1 MKKIT
6 MFILKSCPYC
16 IEALRHMD
24 RLAADDSRY
33 GALDIEIIDE
43 QERSDIADTY
53 DYYYVPAY
61 YVDGEKLHEGAASLQ
76 SVRRVFD
83 AALRER

>member
-24 RLAADDSRY
+24 KLAAGDHRY
-33 GALDIEIIDE
+33 GALDIKIIDE
-43 QERSDIADTY
+43 RERPDIADTY
-53 DYYYVPAY
+53 DYYYVPTY
-61 YVDGEKLHEGAASLQ
+61 YVDGEKLHEGAATMEI
-76 SVRRVFD
+76 VRRVFD
-83 AALRER
+83 AALRE